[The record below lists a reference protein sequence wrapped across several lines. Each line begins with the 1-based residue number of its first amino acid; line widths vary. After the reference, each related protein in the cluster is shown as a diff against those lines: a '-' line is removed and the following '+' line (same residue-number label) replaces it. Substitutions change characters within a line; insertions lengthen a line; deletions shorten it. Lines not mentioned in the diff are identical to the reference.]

1 MIQYR
6 IPLVDALFL
15 GCKEVVGGIENFNLL
30 DFVSAGD
37 GVNDIHPIGHMT
49 ENGVFA
55 VKVGCGHVGDEELA
69 SIGPWAGIGHGK
81 NTRAIMLEPAV
92 DFVFKAVA
100 RSTAA
105 CAGGIAAL
113 NHELLDDAMEG
124 VQRVLLQEIIF

>member
-1 MIQYR
+1 MIQHR

-15 GCKEVVGGIENFNLL
+15 SRKEVVSGIENFNFLN
-30 DFVSAGD
+30 FVAASD
-37 GVNDIHPIGHMT
+37 GVHSIHPIGHMT

-81 NTRAIMLEPAV
+81 NTGAVVFEPSV

-100 RSTAA
+100 GSAAA
-105 CAGGIAAL
+105 CAGGISAL
-113 NHELLDDAMEG
+113 DHKLLDDAMEG
-124 VQRVLLQEIIF
+124 VRRVLLQEIIF